1 MSREGDGAAI
11 RGQSVIMRDP
21 GVESSPRQ
29 EKHLVFVLSRTEAI
43 KV

>member
-11 RGQSVIMRDP
+11 RGQSVMRDP